1 MPKKKSELWNL
12 KFLTK
17 ETETR
22 KKFHRVS
29 NNRSL
34 KAHCKPWCIA
44 RREHKSQFSCYR
56 KLLIVVKGSLSS
68 YFKAIYHLFVFFV
81 YVCKY
86 APDYLYSIYT
96 CDLSPLRFAVVG
108 RIALRFPF
116 ISRSNRLGIRSNSP
130 GYPSKKTAIRSNGS
144 GYPFEPFE
152 RLVSCTTAPKQ
163 FHRSS
168 SRRICQKMF
177 ITLPSVVYH
186 HLMYCQGTFSTLSIF
201 SFYNGRLSLQVL
213 FKTEFLEQVM
223 FWPFCMQMS
232 NDFGSLVSPV
242 GIHSHWQW

>member
-1 MPKKKSELWNL
+1 M
-12 KFLTK
+12 
-17 ETETR
+17 
-22 KKFHRVS
+22 
-29 NNRSL
+29 
-34 KAHCKPWCIA
+34 
-44 RREHKSQFSCYR
+44 
-56 KLLIVVKGSLSS
+56 KGSLSS

-86 APDYLYSIYT
+86 APYYLYSIYI

-108 RIALRFPF
+108 RIAVRFAF

-130 GYPSKKTAIRSNGS
+130 GYPSKKTVIR
-144 GYPFEPFE
+144 
-152 RLVSCTTAPKQ
+152 CATAPKQ

-186 HLMYCQGTFSTLSIF
+186 HLMYCHGTFFTQSIF
-201 SFYNGRLSLQVL
+201 FFFYNSRLSLQVL

-223 FWPFCMQMS
+223 FWPFCMQIS

-242 GIHSHWQW
+242 GIHSHWQ

>member
-96 CDLSPLRFAVVG
+96 CDLSLLRCRTDSPSFSVHQ
-108 RIALRFPF
+108 PF
-116 ISRSNRLGIRSNSP
+116 EQI
-130 GYPSKKTAIRSNGS
+130 
-144 GYPFEPFE
+144 GYPFEQPRLSVQKNCHPFE
-152 RLVSCTTAPKQ
+152 RLGLPLRTVRTACQLRYCSKTISPEQ
-163 FHRSS
+163 FATNLSENVHNSS
-168 SRRICQKMF
+168 KRC
-177 ITLPSVVYH
+177 LPSPHVLSRYIFYSI
-186 HLMYCQGTFSTLSIF
+186 HLFFLYQSIIVTGF
-201 SFYNGRLSLQVL
+201 IQNWVSRTSHVL
-213 FKTEFLEQVM
+213 AFLYANIKR
-223 FWPFCMQMS
+223 FW
-232 NDFGSLVSPV
+232 
-242 GIHSHWQW
+242 

>member
-12 KFLTK
+12 KLLTK

-130 GYPSKKTAIRSNGS
+130 GYPSKKTVIRSNGS

-152 RLVSCTTAPKQ
+152 RLVSCATAPKQ

-186 HLMYCQGTFSTLSIF
+186 HLMYCHGTFSTQSIF
-201 SFYNGRLSLQVL
+201 SFYNSRLSLQVL

-223 FWPFCMQMS
+223 FWPFCMQIS
-232 NDFGSLVSPV
+232 NDFGCLVSPV